1 MLRLKFVTGFVV
13 VPIVL
18 AFLYFGGWPLFVF
31 SAAFMLA
38 GLREFY
44 SALLPRGIRPVHW
57 AGWLAGIGILGAT
70 QWAPDEWRSGIVT
83 ACIAGV
89 VFASLIAQFRR
100 PEGTS
105 VLANVGATVFGVV
118 YIPLLF
124 SYFLRLRLLSLAGV
138 PGIPIGGF
146 RDRMG
151 AVVLVLA
158 AVWTLD
164 TVANIIGGY
173 FGTKR
178 PWSKVSPNKT
188 WEGCLSG
195 LLGAMVATLVG
206 GAICHLPILHTLAL
220 GAIIGVVAQLGD
232 FCESL
237 IKRDLGL
244 KDFGTALPGHGGVL
258 DRFDSLVFAMPV
270 AFYYLYFL
278 LPRV

>member
-13 VPIVL
+13 IPIVL
-18 AFLYFGGWPLFVF
+18 GFLYFGGWPLFVF

-38 GLREFY
+38 GLHEFY

-70 QWAPDEWRSGIVT
+70 QWAYDEWRSGIIT
-83 ACIAGV
+83 
-89 VFASLIAQFRR
+89 
-100 PEGTS
+100 
-105 VLANVGATVFGVV
+105 
-118 YIPLLF
+118 LLF
-124 SYFLRLRLLSLAGV
+124 SYFLRLRLLPLAGV

-206 GAICHLPILHTLAL
+206 GAICRLPILHMLAL

-258 DRFDSLVFAMPV
+258 DRFDSIFFTAPVLNLFFVIVTRVF
-270 AFYYLYFL
+270 
-278 LPRV
+278 R